1 MENTLN
7 LTHVNIKTNGIT
19 LHVVQ
24 AGPTDGEIVILLHGF
39 PEFWRAWIKQ
49 IPALVEAGYRVWIP
63 DQRGYNLSEK
73 PQARSRRAA
82 APPRRCRRKTPAPP
96 TLPGSGRWPDPAQPR

>member
-1 MENTLN
+1 MEHTLN

-24 AGPTDGEIVILLHGF
+24 AGPADGEVVILLHGF

-49 IPALVEAGYRVWIP
+49 IPAWSRLATEFGYRISA
-63 DQRGYNLSEK
+63 GI
-73 PQARSRRAA
+73 
-82 APPRRCRRKTPAPP
+82 T
-96 TLPGSGRWPDPAQPR
+96 